1 MQTNLA
7 INIKISESLD
17 KKSCNKNIS
26 KSLLPSYL
34 AYPFHYPCCIF
45 PFSRNCRYS
54 IKKTSTQ
61 LQLTYSSCTSKSYCS
76 ISDFGIAFGRPKE
89 KHRRSFKQKEFLS
102 AIQVFPTNAIPTNAV
117 YTITRFPLTRFQLT
131 GFPLMRFTLTVFPL
145 TGFPLTVFPLTVF
158 PLTGFPLMG
167 FPLMRFP
174 PQRIGQRDGSSA
186 KLTIQMFFF
195 KPFFSEVS

>member
-145 TGFPLTVFPLTVF
+145 TGFPL
-158 PLTGFPLMG
+158 MG